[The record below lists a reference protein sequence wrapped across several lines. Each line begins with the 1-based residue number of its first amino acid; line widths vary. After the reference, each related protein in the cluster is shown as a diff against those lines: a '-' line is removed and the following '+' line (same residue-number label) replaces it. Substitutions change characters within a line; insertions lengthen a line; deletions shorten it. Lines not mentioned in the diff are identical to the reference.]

1 MIPLGGLS
9 RDAALRHVARDRSS
23 LLRIK
28 WSLLRDRAVGPKS
41 LLHGSRPPSGTRA
54 SRNG

>member
-9 RDAALRHVARDRSS
+9 RDAVLRHAARDRSS

-28 WSLLRDRAVGPKS
+28 WSLLRDRALGPKS
-41 LLHGSRPPSGTRA
+41 LLHGGRTRSA
-54 SRNG
+54 SRAPR